1 MFKFNHTKVMNML
14 FFSYIIMA
22 VIMVLTGIDAVLY
35 MLVPIFFSLLLMVV
49 LLRRNIALYP
59 LFFFIIGIFYGVALY
74 FNRTSDIGAFF
85 PIFFLSF
92 LVLYYF
98 YFRLYPCGVNS
109 FLIVTNYTYLFYILV
124 SLLCY
129 LFLPSYYRNVSLELI
144 SFRAFHGIE
153 GSPANIDSYS
163 VFVLLVNIFYNVR
176 WTKWLICL
184 LSLVVLFFA
193 GATTPI
199 LILIIVFGSLA
210 FLKMFRSFSVLV
222 ILFMLSMFSVFYLS
236 LNDSVSNAMILVAT
250 NGRNIIWDQQI
261 SNMGW
266 HNLYWGDVAASTVEI
281 HWSGGE
287 TNNPHNVFLF
297 LMLRLGVLFYFVFI
311 VFVIIKA
318 RKQDIKKQLL
328 VMAFLAAGISNSNVM
343 YIGNPFYLYMLG
355 FCLTSDKV
363 YKTKKTSLQ
372 IINKPKNELL

>member
-1 MFKFNHTKVMNML
+1 MFKFQHTNIMSML
-14 FFSYIIMA
+14 FFSYITLA
-22 VIMVLTGIDAVLY
+22 VIMVVTGINAVLY
-35 MLVPIFFSLLLMVV
+35 MLVPIFFFLILMVV
-49 LLRRNIALYP
+49 LLRKSIALYP
-59 LFFFIIGIFYGVALY
+59 LFFFIIGTFYGVALY
-74 FNRTSDIGAFF
+74 FNRTSDVGAFF
-85 PIFFLSF
+85 PIFFFSF

-98 YFRLYPCGVNS
+98 YFRLWPSDVSS

-129 LFLPSYYRNVSLELI
+129 LFLPSYYKSVSLELI

-163 VFVLLVNIFYNVR
+163 VFVLLINMFYNVR
-176 WTKWLICL
+176 RTRWLIYI

-199 LILIIVFGSLA
+199 LILLVVFGSLV
-210 FLKMFRSFSVLV
+210 FLKVFRSFSVLV

-236 LNDSVSNAMILVAT
+236 LNDSVSNAMIILAT

-266 HNLYWGDVAASTVEI
+266 HNLYWGDVVASTVEI

-297 LMLRLGVLFYFVFI
+297 LMLRLGILFSFVFM
-311 VFVIIKA
+311 VFVILKA
-318 RKQDIKKQLL
+318 RKQHIKKQLL

-343 YIGNPFYLYMLG
+343 YLGNPFYLYMLG
-355 FCLTSDKV
+355 FCLTSDKI
-363 YKTKKTSLQ
+363 YRDKKRILTS
-372 IINKPKNELL
+372 IDEPINERL